1 MTLASPGKAPTTD
14 AEWARQMAQRVARLE
29 SQTTV
34 RVGKWVVSSVDGA
47 LLATAPGEDPMNLGS
62 STSEVD
68 AEAVE
73 GIVRSAGFA
82 TTQQVAA
89 IETQVGEQ
97 GAAVDDLAT
106 NITGAVNNGVA
117 VGSGI
122 IREAYDAVL
131 ALFGIADAAQR
142 TALAAQQQ
150 LQDITAETPVGG
162 QSWSTQFAGGN
173 GTALPASDWTGSP
186 EIVIRGNSGYAG
198 VAEGVADGTYW
209 KTTTFVV
216 DSDNQSV
223 SMLLGNRTSDN
234 LWTGCAL
241 RTNADGT
248 EGVYVRANATTIQIG
263 RYTRAGSAF
272 TFSGWNSLSRNNSEG
287 DLIRL
292 RCDGDNYFVLVNG
305 QAIMSWPDTSGTV
318 SKGAVFRHATF
329 FEQKGSNI
337 FGGPVASSRLAGF
350 AFADWAAPGA
360 ALSTPSWFMR
370 RGTNT
375 LVALAVSHGAVA
387 ALPASF
393 YTITDRSSSVGV
405 DLTNGEVTIQ
415 ETGIYEITSTGIN
428 RDDNDSG
435 GLGAANGNTINA
447 YRMTPWVLYLDGQP
461 TMGPIASGTSIRFPL
476 VAGQKVR
483 IGVSASIA
491 NFPSVRGGG
500 EDATDVPATTNITH
514 VGGGPIAVFSGIKV
528 A

>member
-1 MTLASPGKAPTTD
+1 MTVASPGKAPTTD

-34 RVGKWVVSSVDGA
+34 RVGKWVVSADGA
-47 LLATAPGEDPMNLGS
+47 VLTATAPGEEPLNLGS
-62 STSEVD
+62 PSSVD

-82 TTQQVAA
+82 TAEQVA
-89 IETQVGEQ
+89 EVSEQVTEQ
-97 GAAVDDLAT
+97 GTAVNDLAD
-106 NITGAVNNGVA
+106 NITGAVNDGVA
-117 VGSGI
+117 VGTGKV
-122 IREAYDAVL
+122 REAFDAVL
-131 ALFGIADAAQR
+131 ALFGLADSAQR

-150 LQDITAETPVGG
+150 LQEITAETPTGG

-173 GTALPASDWTGSP
+173 GTALPLSDWTGSP

-198 VAEGVADGTYW
+198 VAEGSADGTYW
-209 KTTTFVV
+209 KTTTFIV

-223 SMLLGNRTSDN
+223 SMLLGSRTSDN
-234 LWTGCAL
+234 LYTGCSL
-241 RTNADGT
+241 RSNADGT

-272 TFSGWNSLSRNNSEG
+272 TFSGWNSLQRNNSEG

-292 RCDGDNYFVLVNG
+292 RCDGDNYYVLVNG
-305 QAIMSWPDTSGTV
+305 QAIMSWPDTSGAV
-318 SKGAVFRHATF
+318 NKGANYRHGTF
-329 FEQKGSNI
+329 FEQKGSNV
-337 FGGPVASSRLAGF
+337 FGGAIASSRLAGF

-375 LVALAVSHGAVA
+375 LVALSVSHGAVA
-387 ALPASF
+387 LLPASF
-393 YTITDRSSSVGV
+393 YTITDRSSAVGV

-415 ETGIYEITSTGIN
+415 ETGIYEITATGIN

-435 GLGAANGNTINA
+435 GVNNNNGNTVNA
-447 YRMTPWVLYLDGQP
+447 YRMTPWVLYLDGQA
-461 TMGPIASGTSIRFPL
+461 TMGPITSGSSVRFPL
-476 VAGQKVR
+476 IAGQKVR
-483 IGVSASIA
+483 IGVSAS
-491 NFPSVRGGG
+491 NPNYPSMRGGT
-500 EDATDVPATTNITH
+500 DPVDVPATSNITH
-514 VGGGPIAVFSGIKV
+514 VGGGPTAVFSGIKV